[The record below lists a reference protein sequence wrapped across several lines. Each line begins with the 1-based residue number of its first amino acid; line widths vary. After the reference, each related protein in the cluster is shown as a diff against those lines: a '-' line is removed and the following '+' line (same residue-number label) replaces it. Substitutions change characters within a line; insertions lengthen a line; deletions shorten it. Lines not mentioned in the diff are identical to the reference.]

1 MLYVILHSNK
11 SKKKEIVFNSRAIP
25 PSHKKTRKKGRK
37 LRKRDERE
45 REGIISCSHNIS
57 SLGLL
62 LVSLPDLLILLE
74 LFSYEIYCCCYRV
87 QF

>member
-37 LRKRDERE
+37 LRKREE
-45 REGIISCSHNIS
+45 REGGHY
-57 SLGLL
+57 LL
-62 LVSLPDLLILLE
+62 
-74 LFSYEIYCCCYRV
+74 
-87 QF
+87 